1 MSEGALDRVAE
12 AQQALIRALD
22 GADAAVVE
30 AAAEALRAALSN
42 IRNLDLGA
50 ASGAAPRVRAKLA
63 ELAAQAG
70 AAQARVN
77 FLTDG
82 IARRI
87 EGLAAARGVSRA
99 ATYGPLAR

>member
-1 MSEGALDRVAE
+1 MSERALDRVAE
-12 AQQALIRALD
+12 TQQALIRALD

-30 AAAEALRAALSN
+30 AAAEALRAALSD
-42 IRNLDLGA
+42 IRNIDVRA
-50 ASGAAPRVRAKLA
+50 ASGAKAKLA

-87 EGLAAARGVSRA
+87 EGLAAARGAARA
-99 ATYGPLAR
+99 ATYRPLAR